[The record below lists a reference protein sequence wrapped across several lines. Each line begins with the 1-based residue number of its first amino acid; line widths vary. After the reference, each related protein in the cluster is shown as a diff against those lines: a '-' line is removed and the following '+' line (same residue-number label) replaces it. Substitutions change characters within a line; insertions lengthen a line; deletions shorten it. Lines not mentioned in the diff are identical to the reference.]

1 MEAAVL
7 VVTHLSLMGIAFA
20 LGRYMGYND
29 AQLPRDRKGRFLRRE
44 D

>member
-29 AQLPRDRKGRFLRRE
+29 AQPKRGAHGKFVKRE

>member
-7 VVTHLSLMGIAFA
+7 VVTHLSLMGMAFA
-20 LGRYMGYND
+20 LGKYMGYKE
-29 AQLPRDRKGRFLRRE
+29 AQLPRDRKGRFQKRE

>member
-20 LGRYMGYND
+20 LGRHMGYNE
-29 AQLPRDRKGRFLRRE
+29 AEPKRDRKGRFLKRE

>member
-7 VVTHLSLMGIAFA
+7 VITHVSLMGIAFA
-20 LGRYMGYND
+20 LGRHMGYKD
-29 AQLPRDRKGRFLRRE
+29 AELPRDRKGRFQKRE

>member
-1 MEAAVL
+1 MEYAVL

-20 LGRYMGYND
+20 LGRHFGYKD
-29 AQLPRDRKGRFLRRE
+29 AQLPRDRKGRFLKRE